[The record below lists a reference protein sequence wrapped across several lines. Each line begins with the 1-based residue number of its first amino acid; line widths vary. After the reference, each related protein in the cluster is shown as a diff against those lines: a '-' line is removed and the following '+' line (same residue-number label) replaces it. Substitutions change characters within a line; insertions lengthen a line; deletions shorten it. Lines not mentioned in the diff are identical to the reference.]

1 MKPGLWEYLLKRLL
15 LAAFT
20 LFLILLVSYVL
31 LRFAPGDPVKSSM
44 IGSGGA
50 GATGLSVDKPE
61 LTENE
66 VLKKKLNFDKPVIVG
81 FWLWLKDVVCHGDF
95 GTSASF
101 DKGRPVTELILERL
115 PVTLRLNLCAIFL
128 IYLFAI
134 PIGLFSGVFP
144 EGKFDKIT
152 TAVLFFLFSLPVL
165 WVALSLQ
172 ALVCKGGFFPVFP
185 LKGLE
190 PSATEGLSTWAIA
203 RETAMHFILPVFC
216 MTYAGFAGLSRFTRS
231 AMIDCLHQEYI
242 RTARAKGVPE
252 IDIVLSHAF
261 RNTLVIM
268 VTLLA
273 GLLPGL
279 ISGSLLIEYI
289 FAIPGMGELSM
300 QALSSR
306 DIPLIM
312 ALFSFSG
319 FLTLAGM
326 LISDILY
333 VFVDPRIS
341 FRSRI

>member
-1 MKPGLWEYLLKRLL
+1 MKPGLWEYLVKRIL
-15 LAAFT
+15 LAAVT
-20 LFLILLVSYVL
+20 LVLILLTSYVL
-31 LRFAPGDPVKSSM
+31 LRVAPGDPVKSSM

-50 GATGLSVDKPE
+50 GATGLSSDKPE

-66 VLKKKLNFDKPVIVG
+66 VMKKKLNFDKPILTG
-81 FWLWLKDVVCHGDF
+81 FVLWMKDVCRGDF
-95 GTSASF
+95 GTSVSF
-101 DKGRPVTELILERL
+101 DKGRPVTDLILERL
-115 PVTLRLNLCAIFL
+115 PVTLRLNICAIL
-128 IYLFAI
+128 LVYLLAI

-144 EGKFDKIT
+144 EGKFDKVT
-152 TAVLFFLFSLPVL
+152 TVVLFFLFSMPVL

-172 ALVCKGGFFPVFP
+172 ALVCKGGAFPIFPV
-185 LKGLE
+185 KGLE
-190 PSATEGLSTWAIA
+190 PATTYGLSTWRIVW
-203 RETAMHFILPVFC
+203 ETLLHYILPVLC
-216 MTYAGFAGLSRFTRS
+216 MSYAGFAGLSRFTRS
-231 AMIDCLHQEYI
+231 AMIDTLRQEYI
-242 RTARAKGVPE
+242 RTARAKGVSE
-252 IDIVLSHAF
+252 FDIVFSHAF
-261 RNTLVIM
+261 RNILVIM

-289 FAIPGMGELSM
+289 FAIPGMGDLSM
-300 QALSSR
+300 RALSSR

-319 FLTLAGM
+319 FLTLLGF

>member
-152 TAVLFFLFSLPVL
+152 TAVLFFCFPFLCSGLHYPCRHWSARAVFFRCFRLKGWNLPQRKVFPHGRLPVKPR
-165 WVALSLQ
+165 
-172 ALVCKGGFFPVFP
+172 CIIFF
-185 LKGLE
+185 L
-190 PSATEGLSTWAIA
+190 
-203 RETAMHFILPVFC
+203 C
-216 MTYAGFAGLSRFTRS
+216 
-231 AMIDCLHQEYI
+231 
-242 RTARAKGVPE
+242 
-252 IDIVLSHAF
+252 
-261 RNTLVIM
+261 
-268 VTLLA
+268 
-273 GLLPGL
+273 
-279 ISGSLLIEYI
+279 
-289 FAIPGMGELSM
+289 
-300 QALSSR
+300 
-306 DIPLIM
+306 
-312 ALFSFSG
+312 
-319 FLTLAGM
+319 
-326 LISDILY
+326 
-333 VFVDPRIS
+333 FV
-341 FRSRI
+341 

>member
-15 LAAFT
+15 LAAIT
-20 LFLILLVSYVL
+20 LVLILLTSYVL
-31 LRFAPGDPVKSSM
+31 LRVAPGDPVKSSM

-50 GATGLSVDKPE
+50 GATGLSSDKPE

-66 VLKKKLNFDKPVIVG
+66 VMKKKLNFDKPILTG
-81 FWLWLKDVVCHGDF
+81 FVLWMKDVCRGDF
-95 GTSASF
+95 GTSVSF
-101 DKGRPVTELILERL
+101 DKGRPVTDLILERL
-115 PVTLRLNLCAIFL
+115 PVTLRLNICAIL
-128 IYLFAI
+128 LVYLLAI

-152 TAVLFFLFSLPVL
+152 TVILFFLFSMPVL

-172 ALVCKGGFFPVFP
+172 ALVCKGGVFPVFP
-185 LKGLE
+185 VKGLE
-190 PSATEGLSTWAIA
+190 PATTYGLSTWRIGW
-203 RETAMHFILPVFC
+203 ETVLHYVLPVLC

-231 AMIDCLHQEYI
+231 AMIDALRQEYI
-242 RTARAKGVPE
+242 RTARAKGVSE
-252 IDIVLSHAF
+252 FDIVFSHAF
-261 RNTLVIM
+261 RNILVIM

-289 FAIPGMGELSM
+289 FAIPGMGDLSM
-300 QALSSR
+300 RALSSR

-319 FLTLAGM
+319 FLTLLGF

>member
-1 MKPGLWEYLLKRLL
+1 MKLGLLEYLLKRLL
-15 LAAFT
+15 LAAIT
-20 LFLILLVSYVL
+20 LVLILLTSYVL
-31 LRFAPGDPVKSSM
+31 LRLAPGDPVKSSM
-44 IGSGGA
+44 IGAGGEGSA
-50 GATGLSVDKPE
+50 GLSVDKPE

-66 VLKKKLNFDKPVIVG
+66 VMKKKLNFDKPILVG
-81 FWLWLKDVVCHGDF
+81 FTLWLKDVCRGDF
-95 GTSASF
+95 GTSVSF
-101 DKGRPVTELILERL
+101 DKGRPVTDLILDRL
-115 PVTLRLNLCAIFL
+115 PVTLRLNICAIL
-128 IYLFAI
+128 IVYLFSI

-144 EGKFDKIT
+144 DGKFDKTMTVI
-152 TAVLFFLFSLPVL
+152 LFFLFSMPVL

-172 ALVCKGGFFPVFP
+172 ALVCKGGMFPIFP

-190 PSATEGLSTWAIA
+190 PSITTGLSTW
-203 RETAMHFILPVFC
+203 RVVGQTAAHYILPVLC

-231 AMIDCLHQEYI
+231 AMIDTMRQEYI
-242 RTARAKGVPE
+242 RTARAKGVAE
-252 IDIVLSHAF
+252 LDVVFSHAF

-268 VTLLA
+268 VSLLA

-289 FAIPGMGELSM
+289 FAIPGMGDLSM
-300 QALSSR
+300 RALSSR

-319 FLTLAGM
+319 FLTLLGI

-333 VFVDPRIS
+333 VFADPRIS

>member
-1 MKPGLWEYLLKRLL
+1 MRRHRRL
-15 LAAFT
+15 
-20 LFLILLVSYVL
+20 
-31 LRFAPGDPVKSSM
+31 R
-44 IGSGGA
+44 
-50 GATGLSVDKPE
+50 
-61 LTENE
+61 
-66 VLKKKLNFDKPVIVG
+66 
-81 FWLWLKDVVCHGDF
+81 
-95 GTSASF
+95 
-101 DKGRPVTELILERL
+101 
-115 PVTLRLNLCAIFL
+115 
-128 IYLFAI
+128 
-134 PIGLFSGVFP
+134 
-144 EGKFDKIT
+144 
-152 TAVLFFLFSLPVL
+152 
-165 WVALSLQ
+165 
-172 ALVCKGGFFPVFP
+172 
-185 LKGLE
+185 
-190 PSATEGLSTWAIA
+190 
-203 RETAMHFILPVFC
+203 
-216 MTYAGFAGLSRFTRS
+216 
-231 AMIDCLHQEYI
+231 YI

-252 IDIVLSHAF
+252 IDIVLSHAS